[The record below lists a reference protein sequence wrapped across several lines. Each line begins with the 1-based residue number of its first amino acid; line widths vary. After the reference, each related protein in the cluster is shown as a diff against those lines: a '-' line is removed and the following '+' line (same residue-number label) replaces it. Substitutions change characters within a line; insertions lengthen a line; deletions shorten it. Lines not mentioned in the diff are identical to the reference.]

1 MTSPL
6 FPESE
11 WLIRRWKLE
20 KVLALSRPLLGG
32 IGLLMGLLFCGVLF
46 FLQDSPG
53 VLSGVLWAVPVIW
66 GTAFLLLAGR
76 FFWKANTGDVA
87 RRADRVLGLPD
98 DLLALTELEENGWR
112 TATWKRAQ
120 DALSPESRSWPLV
133 LPTWFWGNAIFALL
147 LTLGTSWLCWNRLLE
162 ERQEQAALAAARED
176 RVAAAEE
183 IARDWEEF
191 AKTTD
196 DPELKKL
203 FSEAAR
209 LREAV
214 RNKDPMAAMLAMNR
228 IEQKMTSLQ
237 DTLAAESL
245 SPQATSMAEALEAFE
260 GLGALS
266 AALRNQNFGEATAEA
281 GRQGARLGKDPSG
294 TSALRRGETVAEML
308 ANESA
313 TAQKRGN
320 ASLAQSLSQLSS
332 LASQNSKAGTVP
344 NAPLAQCLAPL
355 KNLLSKEAGCK
366 ACGRAVAVGKC
377 QMESLRQK
385 FRGEQCE
392 RPPSLCKSGNCNKPG
407 GLKAGTGTDGQP
419 LGDPTKLPAP
429 GEAGHVAGTMGEGES
444 ETSTTAASSGT
455 AATVGT
461 GTNTP
466 LAGYLELSERA
477 VADES
482 LPLAHRRAIRTYF
495 ERIRPVAE
503 SRHSQ

>member
-20 KVLALSRPLLGG
+20 KVLHLSAPLLGG
-32 IGLLMGLLFCGVLF
+32 IGVFMGVLLGGM
-46 FLQDSPG
+46 FLLPHSLG
-53 VLSGVLWAVPVIW
+53 VLTGILWAVPMIW
-66 GTAFLLLAGR
+66 GAASLLLAGR
-76 FFWKANTGDVA
+76 FLWKADAGDVA

-120 DALSPESRSWPLV
+120 RALSPETRSWPLV
-133 LPTWFWGNAIFALL
+133 FPKWYWGNAAFAIF
-147 LTLGTSWLCWNRLLE
+147 LTLGTSWLGWNRLQG
-162 ERQEQAALAAARED
+162 ERREQAALDAARED

-214 RNKDPMAAMLAMNR
+214 RDGDSMTAMLAMNR

-237 DTLAAESL
+237 DVLAAESL
-245 SPQATSMAEALEAFE
+245 SPQAARMAEALEAFE
-260 GLGALS
+260 GLGALG
-266 AALRNQNFGEATAEA
+266 AALRNQNFGAAAAEA
-281 GRQGARLGKDPSG
+281 AKQGARLDRDPSG
-294 TSALRRGETVAEML
+294 TSALRRGEVVAEML
-308 ANESA
+308 ANEAA

-320 ASLAQSLSQLSS
+320 TSLSQTLSQLSS
-332 LASQNSKAGTVP
+332 VASQNSKTGTVP
-344 NAPLAQCLAPL
+344 NAPLSQCLAPL
-355 KNLLSKEAGCK
+355 KNLLSKEASCK

-385 FRGEQCE
+385 FRGEPCE

-419 LGDPTKLPAP
+419 LGDPTKLSAP
-429 GEAGHVAGTMGEGES
+429 GEADHVAGTMGEGES
-444 ETSTTAASSGT
+444 ETTTTAASSGT
-455 AATVGT
+455 AATVGP
-461 GTNTP
+461 GAKTP

-503 SRHSQ
+503 SQHSQ